1 MRATKNLI
9 ESFDLTWGG
18 IENLPHD
25 HWEQILL
32 GGVGRDEQMANVTQ
46 TMENMSRVGVPILG
60 YCFSIAS
67 VTGHW
72 RNYDGGG
79 RGGANLKSF
88 DVERIPDNSTHP
100 SGPVSV
106 EQMWQR
112 LKWFLDHAVPVAER
126 IGVKLAAHQDDPPM
140 EVLQGTGRMM
150 TNHDAM
156 QCLLD
161 YAPSPCNGLEFCQG
175 TVAEMGTATVIGAIR
190 RFGGQ
195 GKIFYVH
202 FRNIVGQFP
211 RFDEVFLDE
220 GDVSPHA
227 AIRAY
232 HEVGFDG
239 VMTPDHCPVIEGE
252 EGYRHRGMAFSLG
265 YIRALMQMVDPPERW
280 R

>member
-1 MRATKNLI
+1 
-9 ESFDLTWGG
+9 
-18 IENLPHD
+18 
-25 HWEQILL
+25 
-32 GGVGRDEQMANVTQ
+32 
-46 TMENMSRVGVPILG
+46 
-60 YCFSIAS
+60 
-67 VTGHW
+67 
-72 RNYDGGG
+72 
-79 RGGANLKSF
+79 
-88 DVERIPDNSTHP
+88 
-100 SGPVSV
+100 
-106 EQMWQR
+106 
-112 LKWFLDHAVPVAER
+112 
-126 IGVKLAAHQDDPPM
+126 
-140 EVLQGTGRMM
+140 
-150 TNHDAM
+150 
-156 QCLLD
+156 
-161 YAPSPCNGLEFCQG
+161 
-175 TVAEMGTATVIGAIR
+175 MGTATVIGAIR